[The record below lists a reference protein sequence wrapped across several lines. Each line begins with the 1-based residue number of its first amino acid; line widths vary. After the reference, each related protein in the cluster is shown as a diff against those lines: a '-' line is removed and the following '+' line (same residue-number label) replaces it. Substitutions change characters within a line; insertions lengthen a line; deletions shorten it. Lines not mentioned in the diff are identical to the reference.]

1 MFDEG
6 LNISGHIGYRD
17 KAIDMVEDGLVTK
30 DHMILMCLKWMS
42 NDDVAEMLDAN
53 ELSERFFE
61 NDGEED

>member
-6 LNISGHIGYRD
+6 LNISGYIDYRD
-17 KAIDMVEDGLVTK
+17 RALDMVEDGLVAK

-61 NDGEED
+61 DDGEKD

>member
-1 MFDEG
+1 MYDEG
-6 LNISGHIGYRD
+6 LNISRHVDYRD
-17 KAIDMVEDGLVTK
+17 KAIDMVEDGLVAK

-61 NDGEED
+61 DDGEEE